1 MQIQSPDHDQIKT
14 INIETISCDQNEID
28 VEFKMQ
34 KQFLHLAGF
43 PRHLPHPSKNPD
55 EKNGRK
61 TKVMKKRPFQKFG
74 RNDIKRP

>member
-43 PRHLPHPSKNPD
+43 PRHLPHPRKNP
-55 EKNGRK
+55 EKNIN
-61 TKVMKKRPFQKFG
+61 
-74 RNDIKRP
+74 RNWYDLPLAMFIL